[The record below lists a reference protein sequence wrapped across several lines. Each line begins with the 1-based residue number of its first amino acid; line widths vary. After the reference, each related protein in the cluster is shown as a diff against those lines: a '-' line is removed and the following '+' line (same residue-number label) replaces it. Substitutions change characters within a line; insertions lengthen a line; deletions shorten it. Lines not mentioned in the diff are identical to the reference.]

1 MEWNQDATRLKNDGA
16 ETFQGSK
23 ATTCCGGL
31 SDYKINQYKGKLDG
45 VGDDSMP
52 SLTIVN

>member
-1 MEWNQDATRLKNDGA
+1 LKNDGA